1 MPLMYWL
8 LVLVAIQPSYANKF
22 HPKRHPHLW
31 INTTYQAEDNGI
43 EIHQLPQCHA
53 WKTWWLM
60 EREDIDLTSEDVD
73 AIATRKSSM
82 FFKTN
87 KLLKAYGISDSLLD
101 RYEVSVQYPC
111 SYGYRIIL
119 ALDHYPPY
127 CLLLARIY
135 QRRYHLNAMH
145 ICAPYRKHLRPSV
158 NDVLENIISDSSHD
172 LYTDMIE
179 TSEGRRKRRQN
190 GYRAEARRI
199 EQDIEPSFSFVSVY
213 DKEDGIRRMDT
224 MLLVDHGKTDTTKQI
239 KTDYI
244 VDVEKD
250 DEHPVVTV
258 RTKKLADRLGLNASA
273 SIFQLHEG
281 IGISLG
287 AICVGN
293 APELISDH
301 EAKLSVEGGPIA
313 SNVGLH
319 FDATRFDIQKLASTL
334 RNDTKLNDILR
345 TFDQMITSDEQP
357 LASTYILPVLK
368 RAQYDARTPPTLF
381 TGQTVDVRVGIHV
394 QSISNFELTT
404 MDYDMDV
411 WLRMAWR
418 DPRLA
423 HGFNAPILIN
433 EETFLKRF
441 WRPDPFFA
449 NAKLALFHRVT
460 YLNFYM
466 FVFPDGEIFFES
478 RLYLKPI
485 CQLVLCK
492 YPHDN
497 QMCSLRISSLGFTKD
512 IMQFRWF
519 SNVDDAIRK
528 NKHVQLPELYIVG
541 YSKHE
546 CNGNRK
552 SGNFSCVEAR
562 FYMKRTL
569 GYHMAQTYIPT
580 AICVVFSWI
589 SVWLPE
595 EFVDGR
601 IFVSLTVFLTLSA
614 ESSSAK
620 EILPKV
626 SYMKRK
632 KAEEGAGHIPRFHL
646 MNLMLK
652 SKRYHKLARNMDT
665 YCKVLYPVIFLLFLI
680 IYRFVIIEGDETKC
694 LR

>member
-8 LVLVAIQPSYANKF
+8 LVLAAIQHSYANKF

-60 EREDIDLTSEDVD
+60 ETVYINFE
-73 AIATRKSSM
+73 
-82 FFKTN
+82 
-87 KLLKAYGISDSLLD
+87 
-101 RYEVSVQYPC
+101 EVCRNHS
-111 SYGYRIIL
+111 RILWINSTEIL
-119 ALDHYPPY
+119 
-127 CLLLARIY
+127 
-135 QRRYHLNAMH
+135 RRYHLNAMH

-478 RLYLKPI
+478 R
-485 CQLVLCK
+485 
-492 YPHDN
+492 
-497 QMCSLRISSLGFTKD
+497 SLLRPLRTGLMERNGATLSFSSSTFCLHART
-512 IMQFRWF
+512 
-519 SNVDDAIRK
+519 
-528 NKHVQLPELYIVG
+528 VG
-541 YSKHE
+541 YSPPPCVHLPPPPSL
-546 CNGNRK
+546 NSPNFVFGQSLAARK
-552 SGNFSCVEAR
+552 A
-562 FYMKRTL
+562 
-569 GYHMAQTYIPT
+569 P
-580 AICVVFSWI
+580 
-589 SVWLPE
+589 
-595 EFVDGR
+595 
-601 IFVSLTVFLTLSA
+601 
-614 ESSSAK
+614 
-620 EILPKV
+620 
-626 SYMKRK
+626 
-632 KAEEGAGHIPRFHL
+632 
-646 MNLMLK
+646 
-652 SKRYHKLARNMDT
+652 T
-665 YCKVLYPVIFLLFLI
+665 YCHH
-680 IYRFVIIEGDETKC
+680 G
-694 LR
+694 